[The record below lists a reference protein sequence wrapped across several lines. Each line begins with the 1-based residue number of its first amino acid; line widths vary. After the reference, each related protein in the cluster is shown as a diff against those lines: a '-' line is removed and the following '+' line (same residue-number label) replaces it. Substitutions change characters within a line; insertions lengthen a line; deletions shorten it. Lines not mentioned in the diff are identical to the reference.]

1 MTEASMIR
9 PSISFAAIA
18 LATALLAAPAAAH
31 QPRVGPHGGAL
42 VDAGNRHHAEL
53 VVDGSA
59 KVTVHLSDMSDAGV
73 SSKGFKAD
81 AILVIDGKP
90 VRFALEPA
98 DPSHFVG
105 TAPVPVPKGVKG
117 AIRITGP
124 DGATSQAKF

>member
-1 MTEASMIR
+1 MIR
-9 PSISFAAIA
+9 STLSFATLAITAA
-18 LATALLAAPAAAH
+18 LVAAPAAAH

-42 VDAGNRHHAEL
+42 VDAGGTHHAEL
-53 VVDGSA
+53 VVDGTD
-59 KVTVHLSDMSDAGV
+59 KVIVHLSDLKDAGV

-90 VRFALEPA
+90 VRFTLEPA
-98 DPSHFVG
+98 EPSHFVG
-105 TAPVPVPKGVKG
+105 TAPVKVSKGVKG